1 MSILQLIIT
10 GGFVIVGILVS
21 FAPIVKVAREK
32 ANQLSTSDELRTLQ
46 RNKEKL
52 EAESSEGEKTKY
64 DELYDAISS
73 YNELIYENGQDTFTG
88 ELPLPQSENLQL
100 YLEDE
105 ELKTIAQITIQGHY
119 FTRIRSKEKEK
130 KEGETAEMIKTLK
143 TITKQEKERFFTL
156 ANCFIP
162 VKNTSMPVG
171 GENTLSV
178 LYGRPRKGLGLDN
191 KFNISKGDVITLET
205 IWDTISYEID
215 DLVLISADDIESLKI
230 VPGKDIIVL
239 MIAEPQ
245 NKTRHC
251 IFASR
256 IEGNDDSDD

>member
-21 FAPIVKVAREK
+21 FAPIVKVAKQK

-73 YNELIYENGQDTFTG
+73 YNELIYKNGQDTFTG

-119 FTRIRSKEKEK
+119 FTRIRSKEKGK
-130 KEGETAEMIKTLK
+130 KEQKYAVSMEVNRA
-143 TITKQEKERFFTL
+143 TL

>member
-1 MSILQLIIT
+1 MNILQLIIT
-10 GGFVIVGILVS
+10 GCFVIVGILVS
-21 FAPIVKVAREK
+21 FAPIVKVARAK
-32 ANQLSTSDELRTLQ
+32 ANQLSASDDLRTLQ
-46 RNKEKL
+46 RDKEKL
-52 EAESSEGEKTKY
+52 EAELPEGEKTKY

-73 YNELIYENGQDTFTG
+73 YNELIYKNGQDTFTG

-105 ELKTIAQITIQGHY
+105 ELKIIAQITIQGHY
-119 FTRIRSKEKEK
+119 FTRVRAKEKEK
-130 KEGETAEMIKTLK
+130 KEQKYAVSMEVNRA
-143 TITKQEKERFFTL
+143 TL

-162 VKNTSMPVG
+162 VKNTSMPIG

-256 IEGNDDSDD
+256 IEGNDDSDDLI

>member
-1 MSILQLIIT
+1 MLFALQL
-10 GGFVIVGILVS
+10 S
-21 FAPIVKVAREK
+21 
-32 ANQLSTSDELRTLQ
+32 Q
-46 RNKEKL
+46 
-52 EAESSEGEKTKY
+52 SEQK
-64 DELYDAISS
+64 I
-73 YNELIYENGQDTFTG
+73 LIY
-88 ELPLPQSENLQL
+88 PQS
-100 YLEDE
+100 
-105 ELKTIAQITIQGHY
+105 QITIQGHY

-130 KEGETAEMIKTLK
+130 KEQKYAVSMEVNRA
-143 TITKQEKERFFTL
+143 TL

-239 MIAEPQ
+239 MIAEP
-245 NKTRHC
+245 KIKHD
-251 IFASR
+251 IVYLHHESR
-256 IEGNDDSDD
+256 AMMILMIEYKS